1 MAFVAFPLDN
11 TDYTASAM
19 GAYLGTR
26 TRGVFSADGNLAVT
40 ANGNMTV
47 TVGAGLAWLLAADYW
62 GLAVCADGD
71 TVLIIPAASGTL
83 SRIDAVCL
91 RLDKTANAAELVVKQ
106 GAAASSPVLP
116 AIVRNDNY
124 DEIYLAAVSVPA
136 GAVSIT
142 AADITDLRLDED
154 VCGLMRDGVTGI
166 PTAQLQ
172 EQAEALME
180 QLRSDIDAASS
191 GVGISVYTHSK
202 SGTVHALTGSG
213 PNGRVLMTADVAEGD
228 TVTVNGTVVPAYVG
242 ADGFADALAGQAL
255 DGRWLTFVF
264 DGTQVNFKGGGGAVT
279 VEGLAAE
286 SVLSGCTV
294 TVKQGAK
301 VVQSVTGS
309 APVSTIAAVGGYAGS
324 GYATQDGNAEIP
336 AFVVTVAGTYQVIT
350 AAGGYDGGS
359 AVITLSKNG
368 TNLGSKTQ
376 GNGYGR
382 HTWTVA
388 CAAGDTLTISY
399 TKDTYAAIKPI
410 LTVLIRTE

>member
-1 MAFVAFPLDN
+1 MAIVAFPLDN
-11 TDYTASAM
+11 TSYTASAM

-26 TRGVFSADGNLAVT
+26 TRGVFSADDNLAVSDT
-40 ANGNMTV
+40 GSMAV
-47 TVGAGLAWLLAADYW
+47 SVSPGLAWLKAADYW
-62 GLAVCADGD
+62 GIAVCSESAVDLTIAAAD
-71 TVLIIPAASGTL
+71 GTL

-116 AIVRNDNY
+116 AIVRNDSY
-124 DEIYLAAVSVPA
+124 DEIYLASILVPA

-142 AADITDLRLDED
+142 AANITDLRLDED

-172 EQAEALME
+172 EQAAALME

-191 GVGISVYTHSK
+191 GVGVSVYTHAK
-202 SGTVHALTGSG
+202 TGTVHALTGSG

-359 AVITLSKNG
+359 CTITLAKNG
-368 TNLGSKTQ
+368 TSQGSKTQ

-382 HTWTVA
+382 HVWTVS
-388 CAAGDTLTISY
+388 CAAGDVLKLSY
-399 TKDTYAAIKPI
+399 TKDSYAAIKPI